1 MTLRK
6 QIQLL
11 EVKDSQLLKMTNFCR
26 FQLDLT
32 ALRSV
37 EESPIHSPKSTSDH
51 DYPASQQ
58 PRNGAWGAEDDEEN
72 RGADEEGGPDGGPHG
87 LPPLPF
93 TTSGAIRRESTL
105 PMVNNAQHMQFYIS
119 KYFFGFANMKFH
131 EGNHMV
137 KYSHVLQ

>member
-1 MTLRK
+1 MT
-6 QIQLL
+6 
-11 EVKDSQLLKMTNFCR
+11 SFCR

-37 EESPIHSPKSTSDH
+37 EESPIQSPKTSSDP

-58 PRNGAWGAEDDEEN
+58 PGNGAWGAEDDGEN
-72 RGADEEGGPDGGPHG
+72 PGADEEGGPDGGPNG

-105 PMVNNAQHMQFYIS
+105 PMVNNARHICHLTFLNCF
-119 KYFFGFANMKFH
+119 FFGRLVNVRL
-131 EGNHMV
+131 HMMFRPELI
-137 KYSHVLQ
+137 YIFD